1 MGAAGAGRVISAL
14 CAVPKMRAKA
24 YISAL
29 PKLIDQGIKD
39 EAYRIYIT
47 DALKVIS
54 ENTAKFASGQFMTK
68 RYAELYD
75 VPPKETRTGAE
86 IAADVIKKAGLI
98 VK

>member
-1 MGAAGAGRVISAL
+1 
-14 CAVPKMRAKA
+14 MRAKA

-29 PKLIDQGIKD
+29 PELINRGIKD

-54 ENTAKFASGQFMTK
+54 ENTAKFASRQYMDR

-75 VPPKETRTGAE
+75 TPQKETRTGAE
-86 IAADVIKKAGLI
+86 IAADVIKKAGFTVL
-98 VK
+98 KE